1 MIHLKIALFSSF
13 GVMMNQRIFQFLP
26 SSTSIFFVLILS
38 ILFQFNTACTKIPED
53 EPLVAMP
60 GNELDLQEKFTTCVN
75 SQVKTCFDAFLF
87 SEDQF
92 KALIQHEKIDE
103 LWQAYQKM
111 SEDFKNQAP
120 QTIDQF
126 YKKEK
131 YQVIQAMTVK
141 AGHGKSLNYGDEDLM
156 LSMPSRPTLMTL
168 RLKKDGEDREGF
180 RINAWVFHEQQ
191 WKTFLKIGLFIEKL
205 AKPQGEK

>member
-1 MIHLKIALFSSF
+1 
-13 GVMMNQRIFQFLP
+13 MMNQRIFQFLP

-38 ILFQFNTACTKIPED
+38 VLFQFNTACTKIPED

-60 GNELDLQEKFTTCVN
+60 GNELDLQEKFTACVK
-75 SQVKTCFDAFLF
+75 SQAKTCFDAFLF

-141 AGHGKSLNYGDEDLM
+141 AGLGKSLNYGDEDLM

-180 RINAWVFHEQQ
+180 RINAWVLHENQ

-205 AKPQGEK
+205 AKPQGEKLE